1 MFPPLKR
8 LLPSPHFLVP
18 RVLGLPLTT
27 LRGAFLR
34 IKLIIR
40 EIGKLLGPLDGLVHD
55 LLGQGALGLLHRQDP
70 SNVNFAMVV
79 IITAKHVPALSLYTH
94 FVQGMYMFQSLQTI
108 S

>member
-27 LRGAFLR
+27 LRGAFPR
-34 IKLIIR
+34 MKLIIR
-40 EIGKLLGPLDGLVHD
+40 EIGKVGPLDGLVHD

-70 SNVNFAMVV
+70 FNVNFAMVV

-94 FVQGMYMFQSLQTI
+94 FVQGLQSLQTI